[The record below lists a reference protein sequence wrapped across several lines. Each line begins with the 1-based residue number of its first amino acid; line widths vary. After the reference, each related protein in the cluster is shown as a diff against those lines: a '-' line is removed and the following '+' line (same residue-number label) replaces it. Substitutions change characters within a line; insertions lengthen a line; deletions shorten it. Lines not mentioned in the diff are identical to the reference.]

1 MINFTEYLKK
11 RDSNFSESIRRTG
24 IAHWSYPDAY
34 IRSHYPAGYFMPTA
48 ADALFKMGP
57 KINEKYVDHGQF
69 RYSRHDKM
77 P

>member
-1 MINFTEYLKK
+1 MINFTEYLKN

-24 IAHWSYPDAY
+24 IAHWNYPDAY

-57 KINEKYVDHGQF
+57 KINEKNVDHGQF
-69 RYSRHDKM
+69 RFSHHDKM